1 MIIRMIQ
8 ISMMDGTRSNRA
20 ICKIFHSPILIQK
33 GYDFSADIWSIGI
46 TCIELAEGQAPYMGM
61 AAMKI
66 IMSII
71 NSDPPTLSGSHFSKE
86 FKDFVRLCLQKDPSK
101 RPTAE
106 MLLKHKFLQK
116 RANSD
121 YLIDEFLADIESL
134 EIRIGDKL
142 RYQGEGMH

>member
-1 MIIRMIQ
+1 
-8 ISMMDGTRSNRA
+8 
-20 ICKIFHSPILIQK
+20 
-33 GYDFSADIWSIGI
+33 
-46 TCIELAEGQAPYMGM
+46 MGM

-86 FKDFVRLCLQKDPSK
+86 FKEFVRLCLQKDPSK

-116 RANSD
+116 RVNSD
-121 YLIDEFLADIESL
+121 YLIDEFLADIDSL

-142 RYQGEGMH
+142 RYQGEGRH

>member
-1 MIIRMIQ
+1 
-8 ISMMDGTRSNRA
+8 
-20 ICKIFHSPILIQK
+20 
-33 GYDFSADIWSIGI
+33 
-46 TCIELAEGQAPYMGM
+46 MGM